1 MDVLFGRFLE
11 AGRKQLI
18 LCYIICTVPVATPL
32 PGAGSGYHC
41 TNHQQLKSS
50 NRQQP
55 TTTHNDQPNNDAT
68 ATIATTHTQHP
79 KPRLPLG
86 RGGLRPF
93 PNPCTTC
100 PSSFFSKPI
109 VILRYVLC
117 VWLISAFLVL
127 DRPKLHARCP
137 SVVAKETATAA
148 AEAFPHCLQATLIME
163 EAAEEAVEATR
174 RRRAC
179 R

>member
-1 MDVLFGRFLE
+1 MFGRFLE

-109 VILRYVLC
+109 VILRYVLSLSF
-117 VWLISAFLVL
+117 WLISVHCSSSQLFLSWTGQSCMHDVRASWQK
-127 DRPKLHARCP
+127 RP
-137 SVVAKETATAA
+137 
-148 AEAFPHCLQATLIME
+148 Q
-163 EAAEEAVEATR
+163 R
-174 RRRAC
+174 RRRKLSHIVC
-179 R
+179 RRR